1 MAIDAT
7 SESRRS
13 TSACIASSATG
24 SVGRPRR
31 TAGGVPAMCM
41 SSACRGV
48 PPPPPG
54 DRSAAAPRRDARRP
68 GALAQRAPGHPGCEP
83 PRLCAVL
90 GGVHRSL
97 STRSEEFRIRWAAHN
112 VRFHRTGIKRL
123 HHFIVGDLDLT
134 FEALELPADP
144 GLRITTYTAEPGSP
158 SQEGLNLRASW
169 AATVGRLDRTETA
182 PSTDRA

>member
-1 MAIDAT
+1 MHRKLCGRFGWRT
-7 SESRRS
+7 TPHGWRRS
-13 TSACIASSATG
+13 RNVHVLGPSGRAATA
-24 SVGRPRR
+24 
-31 TAGGVPAMCM
+31 T
-41 SSACRGV
+41 
-48 PPPPPG
+48 G
-54 DRSAAAPRRDARRP
+54 DRSAAAPRRDDRRP

-90 GGVHRSL
+90 GGVPRSL

-123 HHFIVGDLDLT
+123 HHFLVGDLDLT